1 VLTVPKPLNIDWN
14 AIQSLFLQGIPPAT
28 IAKQTGLSVN
38 TVQKRAS
45 RKGWVAIRDRV
56 KVDLSKP
63 LRDTL
68 AMQVAQAQSNAI
80 AKASAQAQTAF
91 AEEVNAQAK
100 LLRSKPARR
109 LSDLSST
116 PKRQGRAAV
125 VSTLVNAAAKLY
137 GWDAQSS
144 QPSHVSL
151 TKIDVHS
158 DTKPTKPDQPAV
170 DVPYE

>member
-1 VLTVPKPLNIDWN
+1 MPTVPKPLAIDWN
-14 AIQSLFLQGIPPAT
+14 AIQSLFLQGLPPAT
-28 IAKQTGLSVN
+28 IAKQTGVKFGTIQS
-38 TVQKRAS
+38 RAS
-45 RKGWVAIRDRV
+45 RKGWVAIRDGV
-56 KVDLSKP
+56 KANLAKP

-80 AKASAQAQTAF
+80 AKASQQAQTAF

-100 LLRSKPARR
+100 LLRSKPAKR

-137 GWDAQSS
+137 GWDQQSA

-151 TKIDVHS
+151 TKIDVHA
-158 DTKPTKPDQPAV
+158 DTKPTKPDQPTV